1 MPRTILCKISCFSE
15 GKFGFIVSCE
25 GERVLFQYERK
36 LNSPHVLS
44 RKLITNFYVLNV
56 QSLTQ
61 PPNHSLGYA
70 PYANNS
76 Q

>member
-1 MPRTILCKISCFSE
+1 MPRTILCKTSYFSH
-15 GKFGFIVSCE
+15 GKFDFIVSCE
-25 GERVLFQYERK
+25 RERVLFQYERK

-44 RKLITNFYVLNV
+44 RKLITEFDVLNV

-61 PPNHSLGYA
+61 PPNHALGYA
-70 PYANNS
+70 IYANNA